1 MISPV
6 KKQHQLLHL
15 LLPAVAVGI
24 FCLAIWILVREARAI
39 SIADVVAEFNAI
51 SPWVLALSGLLAF
64 TSYSILT
71 LYDFRV

>member
-24 FCLAIWILVREARAI
+24 FCLAIWIVVREARAI